1 MHVYLKTV
9 NCLVSGIDLTSEY
22 DCMLMD
28 LNKNIYTYK
37 YIYIQHNSFRGKII
51 LSGSSKLNGLF
62 GFSVMELHPLVECS
76 TIL

>member
-51 LSGSSKLNGLF
+51 LSGSSKLNV
-62 GFSVMELHPLVECS
+62 SVMELHPLVECS